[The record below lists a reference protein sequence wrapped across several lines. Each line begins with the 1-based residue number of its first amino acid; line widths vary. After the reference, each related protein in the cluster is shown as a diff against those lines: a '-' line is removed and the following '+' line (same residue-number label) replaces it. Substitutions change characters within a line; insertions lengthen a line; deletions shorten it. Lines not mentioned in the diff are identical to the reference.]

1 MATGVISKL
10 KKVHTSAIALIPPES
25 VWGPIQN
32 IRKQYDKAYKRW
44 MPHINLIYPFFPNN
58 SFPDVVEQLHKAVST
73 LTPFKLK
80 FSKFSF
86 FKHGKSCTMWLYP
99 DPPESVI
106 KLQNNLE
113 KAFPSC
119 NDLSTIS
126 EKGFTPHLT
135 VGQWSNERATTEAMK
150 HFMSSWESL
159 EFEVKE
165 VYLISRHGEEPFEV
179 RYIIPFQGEIKN
191 VSFKLEEIRSPESGG
206 PANLKV
212 FVANLPLKLKNE
224 ELFQAFTAVGLS
236 VVNAHVVGNKG
247 FGFVSFLTQ
256 EDQEK
261 AVNTIQR
268 LNIKGRECQIKPAK

>member
-44 MPHINLIYPFFPNN
+44 MPHINL
-58 SFPDVVEQLHKAVST
+58 L
-73 LTPFKLK
+73 
-80 FSKFSF
+80 
-86 FKHGKSCTMWLYP
+86 
-99 DPPESVI
+99 PPESVI